1 MECSAGL
8 LIRLQPIHCVS
19 GACKE
24 WNIAHD
30 ILLDQLYTSILFIR
44 YFLIEILIVHISD
57 NSVQSQYMCILTL
70 DVFYLPNV
78 YTRLNIDVS
87 YLFEFH
93 FKQKIFVRVP
103 SYFFIFLSL
112 AAALLLKRTVSYL
125 LSWSV

>member
-30 ILLDQLYTSILFIR
+30 MLLDQLYTSILFIR

-57 NSVQSQYMCILTL
+57 NSVQSQYMCI
-70 DVFYLPNV
+70 
-78 YTRLNIDVS
+78 
-87 YLFEFH
+87 
-93 FKQKIFVRVP
+93 
-103 SYFFIFLSL
+103 
-112 AAALLLKRTVSYL
+112 
-125 LSWSV
+125 